1 MMVSWVPQNGF
12 IGHRGGRAMRGSR
25 RGAWQRA
32 PYPDTSRMVAVRRK
46 LPPGANQR
54 VGETRNS
61 GDKKNENNPQRFA
74 QVRSATWAT
83 TILSK
88 PASAAA
94 EFDFKLGV
102 NTPDTHPLTLRLIEA
117 AHVIGAQSSG
127 RLNVTVF
134 PNSQLGGD
142 PEMLSQLRAGGIEL
156 LAAPSMTLS
165 TLVPLSDLPSVG
177 FAFASYDQVWAAMDG
192 GVGDVVRDA
201 IGKAGI
207 VPMKKIWDNGFRQ
220 ITLSSSRQ
228 LNSVEDL
235 RGFKIRVPVTAL
247 LTSLF
252 SGLGAL
258 PSGISYS
265 ELYSALQTHIVEGQ
279 ENPLAQVSTGK
290 LYEVQKYCALSNH
303 CWSGYWIVANRRAL
317 SSLPADLVDFV
328 NTHFDAAAIRER
340 ADLQEMDRSL
350 QAELA
355 GKGMTFNKPDPVQF
369 RAALVKAGFYT
380 QWQKTYGAEAWA
392 QIHVARLMSARMDL
406 AAQTNNRAPSVV
418 VTAAES
424 SE

>member
-1 MMVSWVPQNGF
+1 MVSSAGQA
-12 IGHRGGRAMRGSR
+12 GGRSSLSPNLADACGSKETGSR
-25 RGAWQRA
+25 RDNALGREEKMTITRRGLLGAA
-32 PYPDTSRMVAVRRK
+32 
-46 LPPGANQR
+46 
-54 VGETRNS
+54 
-61 GDKKNENNPQRFA
+61 
-74 QVRSATWAT
+74 SAAWAT
-83 TILSK
+83 SVLTK

-94 EFDFKLGV
+94 EFEFKLGV
-102 NTPDTHPLTLRLIEA
+102 NTPDTHPLTVRLTEA
-117 AHVIGAQSSG
+117 ARAIGSQSSG

-165 TLVPLSDLPSVG
+165 TLVPLSGLPSVG
-177 FAFASYDQVWAAMDG
+177 FAFQSYDQVWAAMDG

-207 VPMKKIWDNGFRQ
+207 VPMKKMWDNGFRQ
-220 ITLSSSRQ
+220 ITSSSSRQ
-228 LNSVEDL
+228 LKGVEDL
-235 RGFKIRVPVTAL
+235 KGFKIRVPVTAL

-258 PSGISYS
+258 PSSISYS

-303 CWSGYWIVANRRAL
+303 CWSGYWVVANRRAL
-317 SSLPADLVDFV
+317 AALPADLLEIL
-328 NTHFDAAAIRER
+328 NGNFDAAAVKER
-340 ADLQEMDRSL
+340 ADLLEMDHSL
-350 QAELA
+350 QAELTA
-355 GKGMTFNKPDPVQF
+355 KGMIFNRPDPVQF

-380 QWQKTYGAEAWA
+380 QWQKTYGADAWA
-392 QIHVARLMSARMDL
+392 QLEKYTGPL
-406 AAQTNNRAPSVV
+406 T
-418 VTAAES
+418 
-424 SE
+424 

>member
-1 MMVSWVPQNGF
+1 MKMT
-12 IGHRGGRAMRGSR
+12 R
-25 RGAWQRA
+25 RG
-32 PYPDTSRMVAVRRK
+32 
-46 LPPGANQR
+46 LLGAA
-54 VGETRNS
+54 S
-61 GDKKNENNPQRFA
+61 GA
-74 QVRSATWAT
+74 WAT

-88 PASAAA
+88 PVSAAA
-94 EFDFKLGV
+94 EFEFKLGV
-102 NTPDTHPLTLRLIEA
+102 NTPDTHPLTVRLVEA
-117 AHVIGAQSSG
+117 ARAIGAQSSG

-165 TLVPLSDLPSVG
+165 TLVPLSGLPSIG
-177 FAFASYDQVWAAMDG
+177 FAFRSYDQVWAAMDG
-192 GVGDVVRDA
+192 AVGDVVRDA
-201 IGKAGI
+201 IGKTGI
-207 VPMKKIWDNGFRQ
+207 VPMKKVWDNGFRQ
-220 ITLSSSRQ
+220 ITSSSSRQ
-228 LNSVEDL
+228 LNTVDDL
-235 RGFKIRVPVTAL
+235 HGFKIRVPVTAL

-258 PSGISYS
+258 PSSISYS

-317 SSLPADLVDFV
+317 VSLPADLLDVV
-328 NTHFDAAAIRER
+328 NAQFDAAADKER
-340 ADLQEMDRSL
+340 ADLLAMDRSL
-350 QAELA
+350 QADLT
-355 GKGMTFNKPDPVQF
+355 GKGMTFNTPDPVRF

-392 QIHVARLMSARMDL
+392 RLERYTGPL
-406 AAQTNNRAPSVV
+406 T
-418 VTAAES
+418 
-424 SE
+424 

>member
-1 MMVSWVPQNGF
+1 MKNMT
-12 IGHRGGRAMRGSR
+12 R
-25 RGAWQRA
+25 RG
-32 PYPDTSRMVAVRRK
+32 
-46 LPPGANQR
+46 LLGAAS
-54 VGETRNS
+54 V
-61 GDKKNENNPQRFA
+61 
-74 QVRSATWAT
+74 VWAS
-83 TILSK
+83 TILGK
-88 PASAAA
+88 PARAAA
-94 EFDFKLGV
+94 EFEFKLGV
-102 NTPDTHPLTLRLIEA
+102 NTPDTHPLTVRLAEA
-117 AHVIGAQSSG
+117 AHAIAEQSSG

-165 TLVPLSDLPSVG
+165 TLVPLSGLPSVG
-177 FAFASYDQVWAAMDG
+177 FAFQSYDQVWAAMDG
-192 GVGDVVRDA
+192 GVGDIVRDA

-207 VPMKKIWDNGFRQ
+207 VPMRKKWDNGFRQ
-220 ITLSSSRQ
+220 ITSSSSRQ
-228 LNSVEDL
+228 LNGVEDL

-258 PSGISYS
+258 PSSISYS

-303 CWSGYWIVANRRAL
+303 CWSGYWVVANCRAL
-317 SSLPADLVDFV
+317 ASLPADLLRIV
-328 NTHFDAAAIRER
+328 NDNFDAAAVKER
-340 ADLQEMDRSL
+340 ADLLDMDRSL
-350 QAELA
+350 QAELSA
-355 GKGMTFNKPDPVQF
+355 KGMVFNKPDPVQF

-392 QIHVARLMSARMDL
+392 QLEKYTGRL
-406 AAQTNNRAPSVV
+406 T
-418 VTAAES
+418 
-424 SE
+424 

>member
-1 MMVSWVPQNGF
+1 MK
-12 IGHRGGRAMRGSR
+12 ITR
-25 RGAWQRA
+25 RGLLGVTSAAWA
-32 PYPDTSRMVAVRRK
+32 S
-46 LPPGANQR
+46 
-54 VGETRNS
+54 
-61 GDKKNENNPQRFA
+61 
-74 QVRSATWAT
+74 
-83 TILSK
+83 TILAR

-94 EFDFKLGV
+94 EFEFKLGV
-102 NTPDTHPLTLRLIEA
+102 NTPDTHPLTLRLTEA
-117 AHVIGAQSSG
+117 ARAIGAQSFG
-127 RLNVTVF
+127 RLTVTVF

-142 PEMLSQLRAGGIEL
+142 PEMLSQLRAGGIDL
-156 LAAPSMTLS
+156 LAAPSLTLS
-165 TLVPLSDLPSVG
+165 TLVPLSGLPSVG

-220 ITLSSSRQ
+220 ITSSSSRQ

-258 PSGISYS
+258 PSSISYS

-317 SSLPADLVDFV
+317 ASLPADLLEIV
-328 NTHFDAAAIRER
+328 NSSFDAAAVKER
-340 ADLQEMDRSL
+340 ADLLEMERSM
-350 QAELA
+350 QADLTA
-355 GKGMTFNKPDPVQF
+355 KGMTFNRPDPVQF
-369 RAALVKAGFYT
+369 RAALVKSGFYT
-380 QWQKTYGAEAWA
+380 QWQKTFGAEAWA
-392 QIHVARLMSARMDL
+392 RLEQYTGPL
-406 AAQTNNRAPSVV
+406 T
-418 VTAAES
+418 
-424 SE
+424 

>member
-1 MMVSWVPQNGF
+1 MKMT
-12 IGHRGGRAMRGSR
+12 R
-25 RGAWQRA
+25 RG
-32 PYPDTSRMVAVRRK
+32 
-46 LPPGANQR
+46 LLGAA
-54 VGETRNS
+54 S
-61 GDKKNENNPQRFA
+61 GA
-74 QVRSATWAT
+74 WAT

-88 PASAAA
+88 PVSAAA
-94 EFDFKLGV
+94 EFEFKLGI
-102 NTPDTHPLTLRLIEA
+102 NTPDTHPLTVRLIEA
-117 AHVIGAQSSG
+117 ARATGAQSSG

-165 TLVPLSDLPSVG
+165 TLVPLSGLPSIG
-177 FAFASYDQVWAAMDG
+177 FAFRSYDQVWAAMDG
-192 GVGDVVRDA
+192 AVGDVVRDA
-201 IGKAGI
+201 IGKTGI
-207 VPMKKIWDNGFRQ
+207 VPMKKVWDNGFRQ
-220 ITLSSSRQ
+220 ITSSSSRQ
-228 LNSVEDL
+228 LNSVDDL

-258 PSGISYS
+258 PSSISYS

-317 SSLPADLVDFV
+317 ASLPADLLDIV
-328 NTHFDAAAIRER
+328 NTQFDAAADKER
-340 ADLQEMDRSL
+340 ADLLAMDRSL
-350 QAELA
+350 QADLT
-355 GKGMTFNKPDPVQF
+355 GKGMTFNTPDPVRF
-369 RAALVKAGFYT
+369 RAALVKAAFYA

-392 QIHVARLMSARMDL
+392 RLERYTGPL
-406 AAQTNNRAPSVV
+406 T
-418 VTAAES
+418 
-424 SE
+424 